1 MKDLQMVRIYIGAD
15 HGGLAYKAA
24 LVPFLTE
31 LGYQVTDCGAATLDP
46 LDDYPDFARL
56 VAVAVAQEHAAF
68 GILLCRTGAGM
79 CIAANKVPGVR
90 AVCTTTQE
98 TTRLSRQHNHAN
110 VLALGA
116 DELSIEQAKELVRI
130 FITTDSSD
138 EVRHVRRVQKI
149 QSIEN

>member
-1 MKDLQMVRIYIGAD
+1 MKELQMVRIYIGAD

-31 LGYQVTDCGAATLDP
+31 LGYLVTDCGAKTLNPD
-46 LDDYPDFARL
+46 DDYPDYARL
-56 VAVAVAQEHAAF
+56 VASAVAEDHDAF

-79 CIAANKVPGVR
+79 CIAANKVAGVR
-90 AVCTTTQE
+90 AVCTTTE
-98 TTRLSRQHNHAN
+98 DTTRLSREHNHAN

-116 DELSIEQAKELVRI
+116 DELSLEQVQDLVHI
-130 FITTDSSD
+130 FLTTDGSD
-138 EVRHVRRVQKI
+138 DERHKRRVQKI